1 MKVLVVDENLPRS
14 LAPALQKLGYT
25 VKDVRDEGLR
35 GRPDEEIFR
44 FAQREKA
51 VLVTGDVGFADTL
64 KFPLGAHYG
73 IVVARLPNEL
83 SAPKRVQEIAH
94 ALADLKDESLE
105 GALVVISPGRVRI
118 RRKREGPQ
126 EGSES

>member
-1 MKVLVVDENLPRS
+1 MAVIVVDENLPRS
-14 LAPALQKLGYT
+14 LGPALQQLGYT

-35 GRPDEEIFR
+35 GRPDEEVFR

-51 VLVTGDVGFADTL
+51 ILVTGDVGFADTL
-64 KFPLGAHYG
+64 RFPLGSHHG

-83 SAPKRVQEIAH
+83 LAPRRVREIAK

-105 GALVVISPGRVRI
+105 GALVVLSPGKARVR
-118 RRKREGPQ
+118 RKQADRQENSGP
-126 EGSES
+126 